1 MWKDNKKIYVEIAAW
16 TTLVLVLSF
25 ACYLPMLLERNRVGV
40 PKEKNIKTTALLH
53 MLSNTCFIMP
63 VSYNIILAGLS
74 GTVMLLTVRKKSG

>member
-40 PKEKNIKTTALLH
+40 PKELSAAKYLFVIVPRCWVNFILNIK
-53 MLSNTCFIMP
+53 I
-63 VSYNIILAGLS
+63 
-74 GTVMLLTVRKKSG
+74 